1 MLTID
6 TAFFLQIPSNSKKR
20 ILHPAKIVG
29 FTNDL
34 YTAELE
40 ETDLPLSA
48 EQQTLVF
55 YESNRSFLQQA
66 ACVTEVIKG
75 EPKFRIEFKTNGE
88 PVSAESRQ
96 NYRVSAVMAGLTA
109 ELGKE
114 KKCPLLDISSTG
126 FSVIAVET
134 YEIGSIVDAV
144 VRYDGKE
151 HKGKVCVQSIRQLS
165 EGRIRYGLHCVND
178 AKQPSGGMS
187 AGLRH
192 MSVSLQREQ
201 LRRLTGIR

>member
-6 TAFFLQIPSNSKKR
+6 AAFFLQIPSNSKKR

-29 FTNDL
+29 FTKGL

-40 ETDLPLSA
+40 EADLPIIA
-48 EQQTLVF
+48 KQEILVF
-55 YESNRSFLQQA
+55 YERTLSFLQQA
-66 ACVTEVIKG
+66 ACVTEVFEG
-75 EPKFRIEFKTNGE
+75 GAKFMIEFKTTGE

-96 NYRVSAVMAGLTA
+96 TYRVSAVMADLSA

-114 KKCPLLDISSTG
+114 KNCPLLDISSTG
-126 FSVIAVET
+126 FSLISGET
-134 YEIGSIVDAV
+134 YKIGSIVDAV

-165 EGRIRYGLHCVND
+165 E
-178 AKQPSGGMS
+178 
-187 AGLRH
+187 
-192 MSVSLQREQ
+192 
-201 LRRLTGIR
+201 